1 MIYNTFFFL
10 RLIGVGGFLPVSF
23 TLFNLYLL
31 DMLSWYLISLSTISY
46 FLAVG
51 TLVSVG
57 SFSPTGEDI
66 RYLQE
71 LASSGGPESC
81 DGRQPGVYCYRNFR
95 ATDVSGASNIGARAF
110 NVFAFCIVVTLFLIF
125 MKTLFWH
132 GRFLDRQ
139 LDSLGSVVAR
149 SSVGLWKQQRAQR
162 AVDWCKRSSLRIWRH
177 PTTKLITFT
186 IVHCSTQT
194 WTFIRNFTASTYS
207 KHPLPA
213 RYELSL
219 SRSSN
224 HIQAITLSA
233 YDSFSLATRSYID
246 KHGLRHII
254 LRILLHIIHIIFFC
268 TYIAYMV
275 SFLSDL
281 YWFASNGISNPNG
294 WSFGQVVAL
303 SVWLPPISEYIYLEL
318 RGVQKGFQ
326 YRLRP
331 MDYKVVSLR
340 NLSWI
345 KDEEEEEEGEEG
357 RASDVEGG
365 QPAVVQ
371 LGMGLLKP
379 GQVGEKG
386 REREGSEGASDVTA
400 YLLPE
405 PELPSRMASIKW
417 DKDEHGDEQ
426 YRPR

>member
-31 DMLSWYLISLSTISY
+31 DMLSWYLISLSTVSY

-57 SFSPTGEDI
+57 SFQPSTGDVS
-66 RYLQE
+66 YLQK
-71 LASSGGPESC
+71 LASAGGPESC

-95 ATDVSGASNIGARAF
+95 ATDASTASNIGARAF
-110 NVFAFCIVVTLFLIF
+110 DVFAFCIVVTIFLIF
-125 MKTLFWH
+125 MKTLSGH
-132 GRFLDRQ
+132 GTFLERQ
-139 LDSLGSVVAR
+139 LESLWSVIARGSVR
-149 SSVGLWKQQRAQR
+149 PWKQQRTQR
-162 AVDWCKRSSLRIWRH
+162 AVNWCRRSSLQLWRH
-177 PTTKLITFT
+177 PTAKTMTSP
-186 IVHCSTQT
+186 IVHYSTQT
-194 WTFIRNFTASTYS
+194 WTFIRSLTTSTYH
-207 KHPLPA
+207 KHPLPT
-213 RYELSL
+213 RYELSI
-219 SRSSN
+219 SRSSS
-224 HIQAITLSA
+224 HIRSITLSA
-233 YDSFSLATRSYID
+233 YHSLSSKTHSYIN
-246 KHGLRHII
+246 KHGLRHFL
-254 LRILLHIIHIIFFC
+254 LRTLLHIIHIIFFC
-268 TYIAYMV
+268 NYIAYMV

-294 WSFGQVVAL
+294 WTFGQVVAL

-318 RGVQKGFQ
+318 RGVRKGFQ

-331 MDYKVVSLR
+331 MDYKVISLR

-345 KDEEEEEEGEEG
+345 KDEEDGEGG
-357 RASDVEGG
+357 LKDVEG

-371 LGMGLLKP
+371 LGMGLLKS
-379 GQVGEKG
+379 GKVGEKG
-386 REREGSEGASDVTA
+386 VEREREGSEGASDVTA

-417 DKDEHGDEQ
+417 DRDAHGDEQ
-426 YRPR
+426 GRQR